1 MKKLITMLMI
11 AFTVCSVQAQEK
23 ILKEMDAKNISKS
36 DVPGP
41 VIQQAEKDFPN
52 ASPFQFYNIGET
64 SISSNWKISESV
76 DFSESDKI
84 DHYVVEMKGKDA
96 YYHALYD
103 AKGKLL
109 MSREWQKDAAL
120 PTAVSRVV
128 VQQYPGVAL
137 KKDEHSKVIDHGKKK
152 EYYVVTLA
160 NGKKLTVLP
169 DGTLAKK

>member
-11 AFTVCSVQAQEK
+11 AFAACSVMAQEK
-23 ILKEMDAKNISKS
+23 VLKEMDAVKVSKS

-41 VIQQAEKDFPN
+41 VIKQAEKDFPN
-52 ASPFQFYNIGET
+52 ASPFQFYNVGET
-64 SISSNWKISESV
+64 TVSADWKISESV

-84 DHYVVEMKGKDA
+84 DRYVIEMKGKDS

-120 PTAVSRVV
+120 PPAVARAV
-128 VQQYPGVAL
+128 VQAYPGVAL
-137 KKDEHSKVIDHGKKK
+137 KKDEHSKVTDHGTKK

-160 NGKKLTVLP
+160 NGKKVTCLP